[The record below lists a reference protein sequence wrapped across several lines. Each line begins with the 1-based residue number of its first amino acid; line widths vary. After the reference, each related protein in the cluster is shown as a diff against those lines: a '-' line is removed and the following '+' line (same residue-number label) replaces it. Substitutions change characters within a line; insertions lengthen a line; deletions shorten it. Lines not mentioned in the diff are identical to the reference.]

1 MYKLIY
7 QFSSFKFSCNL
18 MQWWDK
24 IFLSVNPRSIEILSA
39 LVGLLIP
46 HTGGLPVAQPV
57 LRRTV
62 VFLLGT
68 LFLIAV
74 VACTYLTT
82 ERFLLMLII
91 LYVRTLC
98 LTTHQPF
105 FSYYVFHLITP

>member
-1 MYKLIY
+1 
-7 QFSSFKFSCNL
+7 